1 MMDEEKKDPEVTT
14 QANWEYRKE
23 FGIVTKMRDAILTTK
38 TATESEL
45 ALLRRKLE
53 RLTYGS

>member
-1 MMDEEKKDPEVTT
+1 MDEEKKDPEVTT

>member
-1 MMDEEKKDPEVTT
+1 MDDDKKEPEAPP
-14 QANWEYRKE
+14 QANWEYRQE
-23 FGIVTKMRDAILTTK
+23 FGIVTKMREAIKLTK

-45 ALLRRKLE
+45 AILRRKLE

>member
-1 MMDEEKKDPEVTT
+1 MTEEKKEDEAHP
-14 QANWEYRKE
+14 QANWEYRSE

-45 ALLRRKLE
+45 AVLRRKLE

>member
-1 MMDEEKKDPEVTT
+1 MTEEKKEPEVPP
-14 QANWEYRKE
+14 QANWEYRQE
-23 FGIVTKMRDAILTTK
+23 FGIVTKMREAINLTK

-45 ALLRRKLE
+45 AVLRRKLE

>member
-1 MMDEEKKDPEVTT
+1 MTEEKKEPDATP
-14 QANWEYRKE
+14 QANWEYRQE
-23 FGIVTKMRDAILTTK
+23 FGIVTKMREAIKITK
-38 TATESEL
+38 GATESEL

>member
-1 MMDEEKKDPEVTT
+1 MTEEKKEPEVPP

-23 FGIVTKMRDAILTTK
+23 FGIVTKMREAILTTK

-45 ALLRRKLE
+45 VLLRRKLE